1 MSIIKYGNGAY
12 SSVRFSNRKKVI
24 FFTEPSLTDW
34 TYTTATNG
42 QITLTG
48 YTGSYDKT
56 IQVPNN
62 GDKYRMNRTCFSNNN
77 SLVSIDLGYSPVVGN
92 SMFSSFSNC
101 YNLTSVSHI
110 NSSVTKMSFTF
121 HSCTNLN
128 QNIQIPN
135 SVTNMSSTFFNCT
148 NLNQNIQIP
157 NSVTNMS
164 RTFMSCVSLNQN
176 IQIPSSV
183 ASMSFA
189 FASCSNL
196 NQNIQIPNSV
206 TNMSRTFL
214 SCASLNQN
222 IQIPSSVADIDYT
235 FFGCTN
241 LQGRINI
248 LSENIINASDCF
260 SGTLPKDVY
269 IPYNYT
275 GTTERTQTFNS
286 FVSAGYLYANGV
298 SKNQYGVTVHDLNT

>member
-12 SSVRFSNRKKVI
+12 SSIRFGNRKKVL
-24 FFTEPSLTDW
+24 FFTEPSLADW

-56 IQVPNN
+56 IQVPSN
-62 GDKYRMNRTCFSNNN
+62 GDKYVMDRTCFSNNN

-92 SMFSSFSNC
+92 LMSFSFSNC

-110 NSSVTKMSFTF
+110 NSNVTIMSFTF
-121 HSCTNLN
+121 SNCYNLNQNIQIPNSATTMSYTFYNCRSLNQNIQIPNSVTNMYSTFQGCNNLN

-135 SVTNMSSTFFNCT
+135 SVTNMFF
-148 NLNQNIQIP
+148 
-157 NSVTNMS
+157 
-164 RTFMSCVSLNQN
+164 
-176 IQIPSSV
+176 
-183 ASMSFA
+183 
-189 FASCSNL
+189 
-196 NQNIQIPNSV
+196 
-206 TNMSRTFL
+206 
-214 SCASLNQN
+214 
-222 IQIPSSVADIDYT
+222 T
-235 FFGCTN
+235 FFGCTK

-248 LSENIINASDCF
+248 LSESITSASVCF
-260 SGTLPKDVY
+260 DGTLPKDVY

-286 FVSAGYLYANGV
+286 FVTAGYLYANGV
-298 SKNQYGVTVHDLNT
+298 SNSQQGVTMHDLNA